1 MRLYKIF
8 LVAMSTIF
16 LSSIVSADNHAN
28 SNRAAVQ
35 TVGCTF
41 DAGKDI
47 NDLKSVIAEVNKWWD
62 KNNSSLNYGAL
73 LIQPIFSNTATQ
85 VSDASIM
92 FFHQNM
98 ENLGIAMDQWLLGEN
113 GSDKI
118 QSKFESVCSE
128 NSQALWSGQALR
140 QPKNNNQNGV
150 IRFQICTLKERANPQ
165 RMAVADAEWNAVLD
179 EAGLEGGAMRLWP
192 RSGVSDN
199 VQWGQ
204 FVSLRGAGSLAEYG
218 ARSDDFREKN
228 LGSKWGMIYGDLYSC
243 NNGVLSS
250 FEGVHSSQQ

>member
-1 MRLYKIF
+1 M
-8 LVAMSTIF
+8 
-16 LSSIVSADNHAN
+16 
-28 SNRAAVQ
+28 
-35 TVGCTF
+35 
-41 DAGKDI
+41 
-47 NDLKSVIAEVNKWWD
+47 
-62 KNNSSLNYGAL
+62 
-73 LIQPIFSNTATQ
+73 
-85 VSDASIM
+85 
-92 FFHQNM
+92 
-98 ENLGIAMDQWLLGEN
+98 GEN

-192 RSGVSDN
+192 RSGVSDY

-204 FVSLRGAGSLAEYG
+204 FVSMRGSGSLADYG
-218 ARSDDFREKN
+218 GRSDDFREKN